1 MSVIKGHNARIN
13 AAVSFIN
20 QFTILALGL
29 ILPRL
34 TLVSYGSET
43 NGLIN
48 TITQIFTYVALLEA
62 GIGNAAVNAL
72 YKPIVRNDH
81 QAISNTFSAAKY
93 YYRKITW
100 IYGACVLALTVFYPL
115 FVDTELS
122 YVTVALVVL
131 LQGMSGVITFY
142 FTAAYRQLLIAD
154 GKYFIVSTVGLMV
167 YVLSSVGKI
176 LLMSMGMDIVLL
188 QAWNFIVICLQAFAL
203 IPIVKKKYPFLKKN
217 KNPDISVLSERNAFI
232 VHEISGTIFSST
244 DVFLISVF
252 CNLKLASV
260 YSIYNM
266 VFHSL
271 SNLITTVNNSVDYIL
286 GQTYAKE
293 DVGAYTKVHDM
304 YETVYSAIT
313 FSLFTVAYML
323 VLPFV
328 RLYTRGVSDITYID
342 VLLPLLFSLIQLL
355 YCSKVVGNRLIN
367 ISGHAKATQNRSII
381 EAGLNLGSSLI
392 LVNVIGIYG
401 VLCGTIIALL
411 YRVNDVFIY
420 ANHKILHRGTF
431 VTYRKM
437 LTNLAVFA
445 GFAVIEYLVH
455 NLLMKCCSNYMYFA
469 LLGIAFT
476 AICFIAYFTVAI
488 ILEKDLRTI
497 VMNKVFRRQL

>member
-1 MSVIKGHNARIN
+1 MAVIKGHNVRTN
-13 AAVSFIN
+13 AVISFIN

-43 NGLIN
+43 NGLVN

-72 YKPIVRNDH
+72 YKPIVNNDH
-81 QAISNTFSAAKY
+81 QTISNVFSAAKS
-93 YYRKITW
+93 YYRKVTW
-100 IYGACVLALTVFYPL
+100 IYGACVLVLTFFYPL

-131 LQGMSGVITFY
+131 LQGMSGVVNFY
-142 FTAAYRQLLIAD
+142 FTAAYRQLLVAD
-154 GKYFIVSTVGLMV
+154 GKYFIVSTIGLIV

-176 LLMSMGMDIVLL
+176 LLMSIGFNIVVL
-188 QAWNFIVICLQAFAL
+188 QVWNFVVICLQACAL

-217 KNPDISVLSERNAFI
+217 NSPDLSVLSERNAFI

-260 YSIYNM
+260 YSVYNM

-286 GQTYAKE
+286 GQTYARG
-293 DVGAYTKVHDM
+293 DVARYTKVHDV

-313 FSLFTVAYML
+313 FSLFTVAYLL

-328 RLYTRGVSDITYID
+328 GLYTRGIDDIPYLD
-342 VLLPLLFSLIQLL
+342 ALLPLLFSMIQLL

-367 ISGHAKATQNRSII
+367 ISGHAKETQRRSII

-420 ANHKILHRGTF
+420 ANHKILHRGAF

-437 LTNLAVFA
+437 LINLAVFA
-445 GFAVIEYLVH
+445 VFAVLEHLLH
-455 NLLMKCCSNYMYFA
+455 DLLMNCCSNYLYFI
-469 LLGIAFT
+469 LLGIIFT
-476 AICFIAYFTVAI
+476 GICFILYFFIAI
-488 ILEKDLRTI
+488 ILEKDLRVI
-497 VMNKVFRRQL
+497 VKNKVLRRYL